1 MPWKLQK
8 IPKTR
13 KIIHYPNWQFCF
25 RSQWMRIP
33 TQANKLKSWEARP
46 TFSPSLRLVKQ
57 LLSLHWRISYGLS
70 GKWTAPWR
78 LGSVW
83 IPKKNCQLYNCI
95 SQLPESSGN
104 RVEGLCGNF
113 NGVESDD
120 RTGRAGEVTIF
131 QTTNSHQALRSTNEL
146 VRAWE
151 EPGFPSCNKDSCT
164 AGDKTE
170 AWRLCNTIKWD
181 QKIKQN
187 NPIDF
192 VVQVSTFLSMLFCGG
207 QICLA
212 GNLPRYDLWLH

>member
-1 MPWKLQK
+1 MHVNVFCQK
-8 IPKTR
+8 NCKNIPKTR

-57 LLSLHWRISYGLS
+57 LLSLHWRISCGLS

-83 IPKKNCQLYNCI
+83 IPKNCQLYNCI

-104 RVEGLCGNF
+104 RVKGLCGNF

-131 QTTNSHQALRSTNEL
+131 KRLFLIRLWGAHMSWSGHGRS
-146 VRAWE
+146 
-151 EPGFPSCNKDSCT
+151 
-164 AGDKTE
+164 
-170 AWRLCNTIKWD
+170 
-181 QKIKQN
+181 
-187 NPIDF
+187 
-192 VVQVSTFLSMLFCGG
+192 QVSRLVTKIPALLVTR
-207 QICLA
+207 
-212 GNLPRYDLWLH
+212 PRPGDCVTPSSETRR